1 MLTMCYSLPRF
12 HPKTHLA
19 FKLRILLPLGGF
31 DNIAK
36 MCDIETS
43 SMNEIL
49 PLCHNT
55 SSDEG

>member
-1 MLTMCYSLPRF
+1 MCYSLPRF